1 MKNSVEN
8 VQKRQKLI
16 LEHLAKNLELSVESL
31 AQLCNSS
38 SATIRRDLT
47 QLEDMGV
54 LKRTHG
60 GARIIE
66 DSLLTSDT
74 PELTRIRH
82 ALAKAACSYIKDNDI
97 LFFNSSKTALFVLH
111 YLERLK
117 VTIITNNVKAI
128 YLKPA
133 DNASLILTGGEIR
146 FQKEA
151 MVGDIAINT
160 ISNVTGSICI
170 MGCNGFHPIHGV
182 TTESLH
188 EAKVNNLFFENTVG
202 TKIVIADYRKI
213 GNRSPFKSVETQKV
227 DILITDIYAPIEVL
241 RELEKQGVKV
251 VQIDPLA
258 HD

>member
-1 MKNSVEN
+1 MKNSIEN

-16 LEHLAKNLELSVESL
+16 LEHLSRSLELSVESL
-31 AQLCNSS
+31 ANLCNSS
-38 SATIRRDLT
+38 AATIRRDLT
-47 QLEDMGV
+47 QLENMGI

-66 DSLLTSDT
+66 DSLLTTDT
-74 PELTRIRH
+74 PELTKIRH
-82 ALAKAACSYIKDNDI
+82 ALAKAACSYINDNDI

-111 YLERLK
+111 YLSHLK

-128 YLKPA
+128 YLNLA
-133 DNASLILTGGEIR
+133 DTTSLILTGGEIR

-160 ISNVTGSICI
+160 ISDITGSVCI
-170 MGCNGFHPIHGV
+170 MGCNGIHPIHGV
-182 TTESLH
+182 TTENLH
-188 EAKVNNLFFENTVG
+188 EAKVNNLFFEHTIG
-202 TKIVIADYRKI
+202 TKIVVADYRKV
-213 GNRSPFKSVETQKV
+213 GNRSPFKSVEIQKV

-258 HD
+258 YD